1 MDNEVNNE
9 GLEDTTLQVRNE
21 EGKMITIDVID
32 IFKVDG
38 KETEYI
44 IYAIGSDIYASILY
58 EDDETFEL
66 QTIEDKEDY
75 EMVMARI
82 EELTA

>member
-1 MDNEVNNE
+1 MENENMEN
-9 GLEDTTLQVRNE
+9 TTLQVRNE
-21 EGKMITIDVID
+21 DGKMITIDVID
-32 IFKVDG
+32 IFKVEG

-58 EDDETFEL
+58 EDEETFEL

>member
-38 KETEYI
+38 KDTEYI
-44 IYAIGSDIYASILY
+44 IYAIGADIYASILY

-75 EMVMARI
+75 ELVMARI
-82 EELTA
+82 QELTA